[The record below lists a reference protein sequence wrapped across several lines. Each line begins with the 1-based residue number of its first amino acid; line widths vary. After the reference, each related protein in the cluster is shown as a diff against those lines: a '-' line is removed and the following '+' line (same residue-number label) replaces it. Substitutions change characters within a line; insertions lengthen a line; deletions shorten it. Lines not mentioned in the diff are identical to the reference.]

1 MLGAMTRRSSTTLS
15 LLPLATTLLIGC
27 ANAQSL
33 DAQNAQLKAAIAA
46 AERGQFDPGQAA
58 ALSRHPAYGW
68 LEYANLR
75 RNIDTVDTAQAQAF
89 LKRYDGQAVAN
100 TFRSVWLPSVARR
113 QDWPT
118 LLANWAPTDNA
129 GLRCA
134 QLTARQVTGKVDPQW
149 ISEAQDLWRKNGKSL
164 PDGCDAVFAVLQA
177 QGGLSDALRWA
188 RIDAAADAQQPAVM
202 RSAARGLPATDLA
215 LANNYAAFVDKPNAS
230 ALNWPRNERSRRI
243 ATDGLAKL
251 AKADPAATEQQLPQ
265 YAQALGL
272 SAEQQG
278 QVLYQIAL
286 WTVASLPA
294 RFGTPPQRSAGIGV

>member
-1 MLGAMTRRSSTTLS
+1 MTRRSSTTLS

-177 QGGLSDALRWA
+177 QGGLSDALRWE

-202 RSAARGLPATDLA
+202 RSAA
-215 LANNYAAFVDKPNAS
+215 
-230 ALNWPRNERSRRI
+230 
-243 ATDGLAKL
+243 
-251 AKADPAATEQQLPQ
+251 
-265 YAQALGL
+265 
-272 SAEQQG
+272 
-278 QVLYQIAL
+278 
-286 WTVASLPA
+286 
-294 RFGTPPQRSAGIGV
+294 